1 MIKETNDKIFLDIL
15 KIIGSNIIYILLFSF
30 LVAIS
35 VFFLFRSLN
44 TSDFYEIKI
53 EFKENDEN
61 ADIIDWIDDNKTI
74 LSDYIDTEITNL
86 VCEKFSPGVNSS
98 IFLNNNNIIL
108 ENNNEMLYKIDD
120 LDKNCV
126 SIFIK
131 GFLPSLKKSKNLNT
145 ISSSSDILKNI
156 ERFFLI
162 EDYLNSDIFLNKI
175 TNELKIENI
184 LSSTTSLDA
193 EKSLNIPGLQKKF
206 IYQLNN
212 LIEINSSNKLD
223 TDYISKV
230 FAEEINDY
238 YIDLLSAKLNNQISS
253 LNEISNLTKTKIKQ
267 SVNTSSQSYNI
278 KLQYLKKHLE
288 KAESK
293 NIIKNQISI
302 DSLLHY
308 TNYNF
313 HFYGS
318 EYIKDLIDFT
328 EVEKNN
334 IEKFYDLNY
343 FDTFLQDD
351 NFESWLNDN
360 YFVNLDKINSQSYF
374 IVNTSRKYIASN
386 ENLYSLA
393 SFIIS
398 FFLILIFFLYRKLI
412 NV

>member
-30 LVAIS
+30 LAAIS

-374 IVNTSRKYIASN
+374 IVNTSRKNIASN